1 MASYKKHEAQDWAWE
16 TLKGQ
21 WTTLITPFTPDNQ
34 IDLEGMKRN
43 VSHVRRLG
51 TTGAGCT
58 WNMGEFW
65 SMSHGE
71 RLQVMDAVSEAAD
84 GTWPIGAHVTSTNA
98 NEMVS
103 LAQHAEATNFDLLIV
118 APPYIA
124 TKTEDQVIEYV
135 RLLADSTNLAI
146 MFYNSPQFG
155 IIMSPYGMGQLC
167 AIPNVVGVLSLI
179 HI

>member
-34 IDLEGMKRN
+34 IDVDGMKRN
-43 VSHVRRLG
+43 VRHVRSLG

-65 SMSHGE
+65 SMSYGE
-71 RLQVMDAVSEAAD
+71 RTLVMDAVSEAAG
-84 GTWPIGAHVTSTNA
+84 GTWLIGSHVTSTNA

-103 LAQHAEATNFDLLIV
+103 LAQHAEATGFDLLIV
-118 APPYIA
+118 APPYMA

-135 RLLADSTNLAI
+135 RLLADNTNLAI
-146 MFYNSPQFG
+146 MFYNSPQF
-155 IIMSPYGMGQLC
+155 
-167 AIPNVVGVLSLI
+167 
-179 HI
+179 